1 MSFKRGFFFSL
12 IAMVCTTLA
21 FVAGFYVHEVQN
33 PGLEDF
39 PILNQAH
46 QILLDH
52 ALKDPSSNRGLEY
65 GMIRGMLQAYDDPYT
80 IFVEPVQHELE
91 TNSLEGK
98 FGGIGVQLYRD
109 QDGNVIL
116 FPFPDSPAFQAGIR
130 EGDQLLE
137 VDDLKISTDV
147 SIESIQAA
155 IRGPEGQRVRL
166 LIAHLPDS
174 TPVELIIMR
183 KSIPLPSV
191 TWHLDPDNPNLG
203 VIQVNAIAAST
214 PDEIQDAVKDLQ
226 NRGGTHFILD
236 LRDNGGGLLS
246 TGIDTARLF
255 LQEGVII
262 QQQYRNR
269 GVETFRVQDPGP
281 FADVPLVILVNQST
295 ASAAEI
301 IAGALQSHQRAVLVG
316 SPTFGKDTVQLVFD
330 LEDGSSLH
338 VTAGRWWIPELPV
351 SELQNGLQPDVVL
364 LAEDEN
370 PNAALA
376 AASQILFEGQ

>member
-1 MSFKRGFFFSL
+1 MF
-12 IAMVCTTLA
+12 CTALA
-21 FVAGFYVHEVQN
+21 FVAGYYVHAVQN

-39 PILNQAH
+39 PILNQAYK
-46 QILLDH
+46 ILLDH
-52 ALKDPSSNRGLEY
+52 ALNDPPTYPGLEY
-65 GMIRGMLQAYDDPYT
+65 GMIRGMLQSYDDPYT

-98 FGGIGVQLYRD
+98 FGGIGVQLDRD
-109 QDGNVIL
+109 QDGNVIV
-116 FPFPDSPAFQAGIR
+116 FPFPDSPAIQAGIR

-137 VDDLKISTDV
+137 VEDLKISADV

-155 IRGPEGQRVRL
+155 IRGPEGDSVRL
-166 LIAHLPDS
+166 LIAHPPDS
-174 TPVELIIMR
+174 TPVELSIVR

-191 TWHLDPDNPNLG
+191 TWHLDPGNLQLG

-214 PDEIQDAVKDLQ
+214 PDEIQEAVNDLQ
-226 NRGGTHFILD
+226 TRGGTHFVLD

-246 TGIDTARLF
+246 TGVDTARLF
-255 LQEGVII
+255 LREGVII

-269 GVETFRVQDPGP
+269 GVETYRVENPGP
-281 FADVPLVILVNQST
+281 FTEVPLAILVNHST

-338 VTAGRWWIPELPV
+338 VTAGRWWIPELSV
-351 SELQNGLQPDVVL
+351 SELENGLQPDVIL
-364 LAEDEN
+364 PAEEDN
-370 PNAALA
+370 PNAAVA
-376 AASQILFEGQ
+376 AASQILFDGQ

>member
-1 MSFKRGFFFSL
+1 MSFKRGFFFSI
-12 IAMVCTTLA
+12 IAMICTTLA
-21 FVAGFYVHEVQN
+21 FVAGFYVHAVQN

-39 PILNQAH
+39 PILNQAYE
-46 QILLDH
+46 ILLDH
-52 ALKDPSSNRGLEY
+52 GLSELPANPGLEY

-98 FGGIGVQLYRD
+98 FGGIGVQLNRD
-109 QDGNVIL
+109 KDGNVIL
-116 FPFPDSPAFQAGIR
+116 FPFPDSPAVQAGIG

-137 VDDLKISTDV
+137 VEDLMISADI
-147 SIESIQAA
+147 SIESIQAE
-155 IRGPEGQRVRL
+155 IRGSEGTRVRL

-174 TPVELIIMR
+174 TPVEVSIVR
-183 KSIPLPSV
+183 ESIPLPSV
-191 TWHLDPDNPNLG
+191 TWHLDPDNSQLG

-214 PDEIQDAVKDLQ
+214 PDEIQEAVNDLQ
-226 NRGGTHFILD
+226 SRGGTHFILD

-246 TGIDTARLF
+246 TGVDTARLF
-255 LQEGVII
+255 LREGVII
-262 QQQYRNR
+262 QQQYRNG
-269 GVETFRVQDPGP
+269 GVETLRVDNPGP
-281 FADVPLVILVNQST
+281 FAEVPLAILVNQST

-338 VTAGRWWIPELPV
+338 VTAGRWWMPELPG
-351 SELQNGLQPDVVL
+351 SELQSGLQPDVIL
-364 LAEDEN
+364 PEDEDN
-370 PNAALA
+370 PNAAMA
-376 AASQILFEGQ
+376 AASKILFDGQ